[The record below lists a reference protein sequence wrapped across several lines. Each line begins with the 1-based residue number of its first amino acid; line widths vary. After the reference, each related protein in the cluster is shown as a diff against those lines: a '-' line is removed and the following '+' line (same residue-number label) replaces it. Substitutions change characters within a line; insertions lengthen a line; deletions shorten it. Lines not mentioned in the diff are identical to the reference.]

1 MIRVNLLGERAPV
14 RRRSADGAAVAIVIA
29 MIGSL
34 GWRHWTGGRA
44 EARLESEIRS
54 ARSEETRVAAT
65 ATEIASLETTRA
77 ELQRQSMLI
86 EAQQSR
92 RTIAVRIVD
101 EVSRSLPAEAWLT
114 RLEQDGTDLVID
126 GQCTSMTV
134 LADLAGNLESAGFV
148 KRPVAI
154 VVSEIVDDALAA
166 SDLVRF
172 SIKATLVAGGGRAR

>member
-1 MIRVNLLGERAPV
+1 VIRVNLLGERAPV
-14 RRRSADGAAVAIVIA
+14 RRRSADSAAVAIIIA
-29 MIGSL
+29 MMGSL

-44 EARLESEIRS
+44 EARLESDIRS
-54 ARSEETRVAAT
+54 ARSEETRIAAT
-65 ATEIASLETTRA
+65 STEIASLETTRA
-77 ELQRQSMLI
+77 ELQRQATLI

-126 GQCTSMTV
+126 GRCTSMTV
-134 LADLAGNLESAGFV
+134 LADFAGNLESAGFV